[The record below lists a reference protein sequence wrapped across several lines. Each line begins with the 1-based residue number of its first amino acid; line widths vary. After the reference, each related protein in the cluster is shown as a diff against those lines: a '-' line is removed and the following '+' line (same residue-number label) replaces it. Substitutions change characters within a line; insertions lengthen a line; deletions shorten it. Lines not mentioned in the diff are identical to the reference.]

1 MEEVRPDYYRVA
13 GMETMS
19 VIRAVLTEEE
29 FCGFVKGNVLK
40 YRLRAGKKTDDP
52 TEDIRK
58 AETYESML

>member
-29 FCGFVKGNVLK
+29 FRGVLK
-40 YRLRAGKKTDDP
+40 ALWAMGFEVVYDDDYNAV
-52 TEDIRK
+52 DIVE
-58 AETYESML
+58 A

>member
-29 FCGFVKGNVLK
+29 FRGFVKGN
-40 YRLRAGKKTDDP
+40 GKTNA
-52 TEDIRK
+52 TRQGSE
-58 AETYESML
+58 AS